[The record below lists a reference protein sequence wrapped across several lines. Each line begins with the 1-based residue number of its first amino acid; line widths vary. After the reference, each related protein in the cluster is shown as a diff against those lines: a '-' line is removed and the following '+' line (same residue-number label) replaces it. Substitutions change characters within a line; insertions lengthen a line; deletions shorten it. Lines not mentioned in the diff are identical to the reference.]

1 MSILSANDPNPDQ
14 AQVRWYEM
22 DHEYSDKRL
31 QHAHTA
37 LEEAAAA
44 IAEYDGDA
52 ELAAGIEWVR
62 GLVERLLNGDT
73 MAQLRLEVAAIE
85 EESDERGNG
94 EGDQG
99 SGGPVDPRDRAL
111 GGHRARIQLGE

>member
-1 MSILSANDPNPDQ
+1 MSILSRNDPNPDPTE
-14 AQVRWYEM
+14 VRWSEM

-44 IAEYDGDA
+44 IAEYPDDS
-52 ELAAGIEWVR
+52 ELVAGIKWVM
-62 GLVERLLNGDT
+62 GLVERLQAGDG

-85 EESDERGNG
+85 
-94 EGDQG
+94 
-99 SGGPVDPRDRAL
+99 A
-111 GGHRARIQLGE
+111 